1 MKDVTTEDGI
11 ALWSTGAGTDN
22 EPTPWGW
29 LALLTAL
36 AVILRAIGLDSGLW
50 YDEILTMVEGVRDPL
65 FKIVTV
71 FPGNNQHT
79 LFSVLAHLS
88 ISAFGEHPWSLRLPA
103 LVFGAATVPVLYL
116 FAREF
121 TTRREALL
129 GCLLLT
135 TAYHH
140 VWFSQNA
147 RGYSALAFLTLLSS
161 WLLLRVLRFGRTSD
175 AVWYGVAAALGVYA
189 HLTMVFLVVSHA
201 LLCAAAAGLAG
212 RTAPMWRRWRVVTV
226 AIVLAGAFTLLLYS
240 PVMLDVKQ
248 FFVDRPTEGV
258 SATPRWAAREL
269 IRGLQIGLGTGL
281 GALAAAG
288 LFAAGSW
295 SYLKQSRFIV
305 GLFVLPGVVTVG
317 AAVALG
323 RPLYPRFVFFLIG
336 FGLLIAVRG
345 ALEVA
350 QWFGRGRVP
359 VAGPALVAGMAAA
372 SVVALIPNYRLP
384 KQDFEAALRFVEAQ
398 RTGGDVIVTVGQTGR
413 VYREF
418 YYRTWE
424 SAPSLEQF
432 QSIRARGQR
441 VWVLHTLDRYIEGRT
456 PDLMAVLRTEC
467 VAQHVFRGTVGDG
480 DVTVCVAPPI
490 ADDHRAP

>member
-1 MKDVTTEDGI
+1 MKDVTAEDGI
-11 ALWSTGAGTDN
+11 ALWTTGAGTDD
-22 EPTPWGW
+22 EPVPWGW

-36 AVILRAIGLDSGLW
+36 AVILRAIGLNSGLW

-65 FKIVTV
+65 FRIVTV

-79 LFSVLAHLS
+79 LFSVLAHVS

-103 LVFGAATVPVLYL
+103 LMFGAATVPVLYL

-129 GCLLLT
+129 ACLLLT

-161 WLLLRVLRFGRTSD
+161 WLLLRVLRYGRTAD

-201 LLCAAAAGLAG
+201 ILCASAAGLAG
-212 RTAPMWRRWRVVTV
+212 RHAPLWRRWRVVTI
-226 AIVLAGAFTLLLYS
+226 AIVLAGTFTLLLYS

-258 SATPRWAAREL
+258 SATPTWAAVEL
-269 IRGLQIGLGTGL
+269 IRGLQIGLGAGL

-288 LFAAGSW
+288 LFAAGLW
-295 SYLKQSRFIV
+295 SYLKQSRFVV

-317 AAVALG
+317 AAMALG
-323 RPLYPRFVFFLIG
+323 RPMYPRFVFFLIG

-345 ALEVA
+345 ALEA
-350 QWFGRGRVP
+350 ARWLGRGRAHM
-359 VAGPALVAGMAAA
+359 AGPALVFALAAV
-372 SVVALIPNYRLP
+372 SIVALIPNYRNKTSRPRLASS
-384 KQDFEAALRFVEAQ
+384 KAN
-398 RTGGDVIVTVGQTGR
+398 
-413 VYREF
+413 
-418 YYRTWE
+418 
-424 SAPSLEQF
+424 AP
-432 QSIRARGQR
+432 A
-441 VWVLHTLDRYIEGRT
+441 TT
-456 PDLMAVLRTEC
+456 
-467 VAQHVFRGTVGDG
+467 
-480 DVTVCVAPPI
+480 
-490 ADDHRAP
+490 